1 MAFCA
6 LDRIKENT
14 HLPEVRRFN
23 RKYIL
28 TKTIIRGKYNAL
40 ASGFSKIT
48 HNKVLIKSVY
58 QPEPCKMKEVSI
70 LKTLLH
76 VPGVVKYLDHY
87 AIKCD
92 IYFLVMEY
100 FGQMNL
106 KFFLTSN
113 GPVSEKTAHS
123 ILKQLFVTIQSCFEK
138 KILHKKVIPRNILIN
153 TYTNQVKIANFNSAS
168 EFDSEEFTSPLSHK
182 VAPPEYFQSQKY
194 TADGLY
200 VWSLGLILYELLF
213 NKNPFNSPRDVVNA
227 PLIMPPHKQR
237 LSLDVIT
244 FLNWLLAKSKRITLQ
259 QVAHHPWITK
269 QWI

>member
-28 TKTIIRGKYNAL
+28 AKTMIRGKYHAI

-48 HNKVLIKSVY
+48 HNRVLIKSVY
-58 QPEPCKMKEVSI
+58 QPESCEFKEVSV
-70 LKTLLH
+70 LKKLLH
-76 VPGVVKYLDHY
+76 VPGVVNYLDHY

-106 KFFLTSN
+106 KFFLTTN
-113 GPVSEKTAHS
+113 GPVSEKMAHS
-123 ILKQLFVTIQSCFEK
+123 IFKQLFVTIQSCFEK

-168 EFDSEEFTSPLSHK
+168 EFDSEEFTSPLSLK
-182 VAPPEYFQSQKY
+182 IAPPEYFQSHKY

-200 VWSLGLILYELLF
+200 VWTLGLILYELLF
-213 NKNPFNSPRDVVNA
+213 NISPFSSPHDVINA
-227 PLIMPPHKQR
+227 PLIIPPHKQY

-244 FLNWLLAKSKRITLQ
+244 FLKWLLAKSKRITLHQ
-259 QVAHHPWITK
+259 IAHHPWITK